1 MNKTRLAQVEKRNQ
15 ENELIKRYSILES
28 QNIDAAEFIKTC
40 HIKRFYERWSA
51 DKEFRNKFT
60 EEPYKT
66 VDMYKIQV
74 DPEEIRPLWDLK
86 YTEIFDDQQ
95 QVSKSVERFQKLF
108 IEGTREDKSR
118 DSLPSINH
126 LNFQTWREREIARCN
141 SQFHPT
147 YHDAIAHV
155 PMCFELSKG
164 CSVGCWFCGISAP
177 RLGDIFTYESENAK
191 LWREVIELMKV
202 TFGIGTA
209 AGNGFCY
216 WATDPLDNPDYEKF
230 CIDFYEILGTFPQT
244 TTAQAWK
251 YPERVKALL
260 KLSMEK
266 GGEINR
272 FSILSL
278 KIFNKIHEQFS
289 AEELAAVNLV
299 LQNPEALSSKAT
311 AGKTLGNDKLKADKN
326 PEQESIACVSGFLF
340 NMVEKSVKL
349 ISPCPA
355 NERWPNGYI
364 IYDEGTF
371 SDADSLKILL
381 EEMIAKNMSLSVR
394 YGDVIRFRRDL
405 KYENLPDGFQLSTK
419 YLTRKFRN
427 QPYLKELGEVIQ
439 QGDKTAKEIV
449 LFFESLGVPEINTL
463 YSLNLLFSKGVLD
476 EEPQSNESKINA
488 KPEVRL
494 IP

>member
-1 MNKTRLAQVEKRNQ
+1 MNKNLLQQTESMNQANELAQQYLVLKPQGVDEK
-15 ENELIKRYSILES
+15 
-28 QNIDAAEFIKTC
+28 EFIKIC
-40 HIKRFYERWSA
+40 HIKRFYERWMA
-51 DKEFRNKFT
+51 DKQFRETLNQKPTETVKFYNLNVDSEELRPIWDTEFTSQKNKV
-60 EEPYKT
+60 KL
-66 VDMYKIQV
+66 I
-74 DPEEIRPLWDLK
+74 
-86 YTEIFDDQQ
+86 
-95 QVSKSVERFQKLF
+95 SNSVEKFQKIF
-108 IEGTREDKSR
+108 IERKSFVKSLH
-118 DSLPSINH
+118 DLPSIKDSR
-126 LNFQTWREREIARCN
+126 FKAWRERQIARCA
-141 SQFHPT
+141 SQFYLMHHEAT
-147 YHDAIAHV
+147 AHI

-177 RLGDIFTYESENAK
+177 RLGDIFTYSQDNSK
-191 LWREVIELMKV
+191 LWQKVLKLMQS
-202 TFGIGTA
+202 ILGTA
-209 AGNGFCY
+209 ASNGFCY

-230 CIDFYEILGTFPQT
+230 CIDFHEILGTFPQT

-266 GGEINR
+266 GGQINR

-299 LQNPEALSSKAT
+299 LQNPEALSSKAA
-311 AGKTLGNDKLKADKN
+311 AGKTLDNDKLKADKN
-326 PEQESIACVSGFLF
+326 PDQETIACVTGFLF

-394 YGDVIRFRRDL
+394 YSDVIRFRRDL
-405 KYENLPDGFQLSTK
+405 KYENMPDGFQLSTK

-449 LFFESLGVPEINTL
+449 HLFEKFGVPETNTL

-476 EEPQSNESKINA
+476 EKPQSNESKINV
-488 KPEVRL
+488 KPEVQL